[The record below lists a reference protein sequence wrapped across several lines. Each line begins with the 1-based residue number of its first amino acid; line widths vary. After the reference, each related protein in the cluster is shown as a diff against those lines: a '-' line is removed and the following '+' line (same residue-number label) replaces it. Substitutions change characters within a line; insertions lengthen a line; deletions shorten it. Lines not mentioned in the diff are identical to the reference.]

1 MAQLSIDLVRCYAQ
15 AEVQA
20 VHQDGIVLLHTR
32 SAKYGL
38 LKDGQLVHVSACLI
52 KRQRQHMIVLEDLG
66 VQMILGCNGLIWVGA
81 PMSDDSHDDL
91 EPVGIEQGLIKS
103 IARVVQSI
111 KALSHLR
118 RMISTLSV
126 TKVVSLSIEMQISPP
141 SMLGTHFLEMV
152 ATLDFAGLN

>member
-1 MAQLSIDLVRCYAQ
+1 MQLALQ

-32 SAKYGL
+32 STKYGL
-38 LKDGQLVHVSACLI
+38 LKDGQLVQVSACLI
-52 KRQRQHMIVLEDLG
+52 KRQRQHMIILEDLG
-66 VQMILGCNGLIWVGA
+66 VQMILGCNGLVWVGV
-81 PMSDDSHDDL
+81 PMRDDGNDL
-91 EPVGIEQGLIKS
+91 KASMEQGMIIS
-103 IARVVQSI
+103 IARAVQSI

-118 RMISTLSV
+118 RMVSTLSV

-152 ATLDFAGLN
+152 AALDFEITT